1 MLEKMNVIKRDG
13 TRQTLDISKIHAV
26 LDWACSGYGD
36 GSLVPIKGVSV
47 SDIEMQAQLQLHEGI
62 RTKDIHSLLIKAT
75 ESLISEDTPNYDW
88 VAARLRWFA
97 VRKEAFGSNVPPHLK
112 TVIAQNI
119 ANKVYDPA
127 IAGMYSEDEWETING
142 FIDHTRDDLFRLAGA
157 EQMAKKYL
165 AQNRKTKKIYET
177 FQFPYILVAAILFSQ
192 YPKATRLS
200 YVKRYYDQISQHYI
214 SLPTPIMSGL
224 RTRVKQFSSCT
235 LISAGDSLNSINGA
249 SAAIVEYASRKAGIG
264 LNIGR
269 LRAQGQPVRG
279 GDAVTTGVLPFAKY
293 FAAAL
298 KSCSQGAVRGASA
311 TFNWPVWHLEF
322 ETLIELKN
330 NKGTEETRL
339 RVVDYCVHLNETMYK
354 RLAADDVITFFSP
367 EEVPGLYEAFYGPA
381 DKFEELYVKYE
392 NDPSKTKKQLPAK
405 QVFSKLVKERFETGR
420 IYIMNADHVNT
431 HSSFNEPVEMTNLC
445 LAGDTRIVTD
455 QGLKTMEELYVSQAH
470 RAVASDI
477 RAFEGHEVLPP
488 IRTSKGKVWLE
499 GGTSPCQASE
509 IKLTGKSAQV
519 LKFKT
524 KSGYKLTLTPNHK
537 VMTAKGWKEAGELR
551 LLDTVYLQS
560 GEGLWPER
568 TKLPTATLVS
578 DSLAWQGKH
587 ALRPLNLPTEWT
599 KDLGEFLG
607 WLTGDGYIHG
617 KRSQPSLVFG
627 LNDFDLIPK
636 FEERLMQWMPHVEL
650 RKQLLHTT
658 TMHLHAHDIRFAAW
672 LKQLGVTHSK
682 AHEKTVPDSVFG
694 ASREAVVG
702 FLRGLFSADGTLD
715 VGSDALSISLGS
727 TSKKLLEGVQL
738 LLLNLGIRSRLHKAQ
753 KPRKAMLPGPDRKPK
768 EYTCRQSYSLKIGKS
783 SRNRFMAEIGFL
795 QDYKNARFAEAT
807 DNRKT
812 TGAATRNGTYAERFM
827 DEIVSIEDAGEQ
839 TVYDITVEDSHS
851 LIANGVVVHNC
862 TEITLPTT
870 PMAQEDSRIALCTLS
885 GLNWGKILTEA
896 QMAEASEM
904 AVRAL
909 DALLDYQDYPNIAAE
924 RATLQYR
931 PLGIGVI
938 GFAHWLAKSYLMW
951 GKPDTLEA
959 VSRQMEMMAW
969 HMTRA
974 SIELAKERGACP
986 GRTRYHDGVF
996 PIDTARGEPTLEKDW
1011 DTLREQAKQYG
1022 IRNATL
1028 MAFMPSETSSQ
1039 LANETNGI
1047 EPPRSLISTKG
1058 SKDVT
1063 STQVVPEYNKLAHSY
1078 ETLWNVSVKD
1088 YLSTV
1093 AVLQQFTDQA
1103 MSVNTSYNP
1112 ANYPDGITTSEL
1124 TRDLILAWKLG
1135 VKTLYYCNT
1144 LDDADEEG
1152 ASPEAGCGSG
1162 GCTL

>member
-1 MLEKMNVIKRDG
+1 MLEEMNVIKRDG
-13 TRQTLDISKIHAV
+13 TSQALDISKIHAV

-36 GSLVPIKGVSV
+36 GSLVAIKGVSV
-47 SDIEMQAQLQLHEGI
+47 SDIEMRAQLQLHEGI
-62 RTKDIHSLLIKAT
+62 RTKDIHGLLIKAT

-97 VRKEAFGSNVPPHLK
+97 VRKEAFGSNTPPHLK
-112 TVIAQNI
+112 AVIEQNI

-127 IAGMYSEDEWETING
+127 IADMYTSEEWETING

-192 YPKATRLS
+192 YPKATRLG

-249 SAAIVEYASRKAGIG
+249 AAAIVEYASRKAGIG

-354 RLAADDVITFFSP
+354 RLAEDGVISFFSP
-367 EEVPGLYEAFYGPA
+367 EDVPGLYEAFYGPA
-381 DKFEELYVKYE
+381 DKFEELYVQYE
-392 NDPSKTKKQLPAK
+392 NDPTKAKKQLPAK

-420 IYIMNADHVNT
+420 VYIMNADHVNT

-445 LAGDTRIVTD
+445 LAGSTRIVSD
-455 QGLKTMEELYVSQAH
+455 QGLKTMEELYASQAH
-470 RAVASDI
+470 TEVSSDV
-477 RAFEGHEVLPP
+477 RAFEGHEILPP
-488 IRTSKGKVWLE
+488 VRTSKGTVWL
-499 GGTSPCQASE
+499 GCGTRPCLASE
-509 IKLTGKSAQV
+509 IKLTGRSAPTIKV
-519 LKFKT
+519 KT

-537 VMTAKGWKEAGELR
+537 VMTATGWKEAGDLKP
-551 LLDTVYLQS
+551 LDAVYLQS

-568 TKLPTATLVS
+568 VALPTTTFVS
-578 DSLAWQGKH
+578 DSLIGQGEQGST
-587 ALRPLNLPTEWT
+587 PLNLPLEWT
-599 KDLGEFLG
+599 KELGEVVG
-607 WLTGDGYIHG
+607 WLTAGNCLQGLDA
-617 KRSQPSLVFG
+617 QPSLLFR
-627 LNDFDLIPK
+627 LNEFSLIPK
-636 FEERLMQWMPHVEL
+636 FEALLTRWMPQGDL
-650 RKQLLHTT
+650 SKRRISITT
-658 TMHLHAHDIRFAAW
+658 IQLHAQDARFATW
-672 LKQLGVTHSK
+672 LTRLGVTPSL

-694 ASREAVVG
+694 ANREAVVG
-702 FLRGLFSADGTLD
+702 FLRALFSADGMLAVSRDT
-715 VGSDALSISLGS
+715 LSISLSS
-727 TSKKLLEGVQL
+727 TSKTLLEGTQL
-738 LLLNLGIRSRLHKAQ
+738 LLLNLGIRSSISANQ
-753 KPRKAMLPGPDRKPK
+753 KPTHSESGCKPK
-768 EYTCRQSYSLKIGKS
+768 EDAVRQVFSLEIGEGS
-783 SRNRFMAEIGFL
+783 LSRFMNEIGFL
-795 QDYKNARFAEAT
+795 QSYKTERVAAAVAS
-807 DNRKT
+807 RKT
-812 TGAATRNGTYAERFM
+812 PGATLRTGPYAERFM
-827 DEIVSIEDAGEQ
+827 DEVVAIEDAGEQ

-851 LIANGVVVHNC
+851 LIANGIAVHNC

-885 GLNWGKILTEA
+885 GLNWGKISSEE

-904 AVRAL
+904 SVRAL
-909 DALLDYQDYPNIAAE
+909 DALLDYQDYPNIAAH

-938 GFAHWLAKSYLMW
+938 GFAHWLAKHYLVW

-959 VSRQMEMMAW
+959 VSRQMESMAW
-969 HMTRA
+969 HLTKA
-974 SIELAKERGACP
+974 SIELAKERGACQS
-986 GRTRYHDGVF
+986 RTRYHDGIF
-996 PIDTARGEPTLEKDW
+996 PIDTARGEVTTEKDW
-1011 DTLREQAKQYG
+1011 DSLRVLAKQYG

-1039 LANETNGI
+1039 LANETNGF

-1093 AVLQQFTDQA
+1093 AVLQQFIDQA

-1144 LDDADEEG
+1144 LDDAED
-1152 ASPEAGCGSG
+1152 APEAGCGSG